1 MTTEQDNRLPPSD
14 VRQQWDTVPYPAA
27 SADRYRAE
35 GLWQPRT
42 IPGALRETVRAHPDR
57 MAVVTPGVRWT
68 YAELDRHS
76 DAIAAGLL
84 DAGLHPGESVILQIT
99 NSALAVATW
108 YGLLKAGLLPV
119 CTLAIHRRHE
129 IEEIARQT
137 HASAHLVQADLRGF
151 DLVAFADEIRRLVP
165 SIRLLATIGGRPG
178 ASGQERIED
187 LVDRP
192 LSDAQAARL
201 AQIDANTDLDAPAV
215 LQLSGG
221 TTGVPKVIPRLH
233 PEYWYNA
240 VATAR
245 WWGFTPQDRLGFG
258 LPLVHN
264 AGATNAVH
272 AAHSVGAALLLA
284 TPVADDLLA
293 LMDDERATW
302 FMSPPGLMNEYL
314 RHPRFDG
321 AFASVHNCV
330 LTAAKVSRELFDA
343 IEARGV
349 HVTQAFGMTEGLFLF
364 TPRDA
369 SPQVRAT
376 TVGVPISPLDEVV
389 VLEPGTLR
397 QTPPGEIGELCAR
410 GPYTV
415 PGYLGVPVGTDSAF
429 TPDGFYRSGDLV
441 RAHHLDGLV
450 AYSIEGRVKDLIN
463 RGGEKVNAEE
473 VERILLG
480 HELVLDAALV
490 AMPDERL
497 GERACAYLVCRP
509 GGPLPTLDDVRDYLE
524 EFGLARFKWPER
536 IEFVDALPRTPI
548 GKISKQWLREDIV
561 RRLGGPPT

>member
-1 MTTEQDNRLPPSD
+1 MTIEHERH
-14 VRQQWDTVPYPAA
+14 VARQRWNTVPYPRAA
-27 SADRYRAE
+27 ADRYRAE

-42 IPGALRETVRAHPDR
+42 IPSALREVVRAHPGR
-57 MAVVTPGVRWT
+57 TAVVTPSARLT
-68 YAELDRHS
+68 YAELDQRS
-76 DAIAAGLL
+76 DAIAAGLCQ
-84 DAGLHPGESVILQIT
+84 AGLRPGETVILQIT

-108 YGLLKAGLLPV
+108 YGLLKAGLIPV

-137 HASAHLVQADLRGF
+137 RASAHLVQADVRGF
-151 DLVAFADEIRRLVP
+151 DLVAFAAEIRRLVP
-165 SIRLLATIGGRPG
+165 GIRLLATIG
-178 ASGQERIED
+178 AKEDTADAVRIED
-187 LVDRP
+187 LADRP
-192 LSDAQAARL
+192 VTPAAAKRL
-201 AQIDANTDLDAPAV
+201 AAIDAAADLDAPAV
-215 LQLSGG
+215 FQLSGG

-245 WWGFTPQDRLGFG
+245 WWHLTADDRLGFG

-264 AGATNAVH
+264 AGLTNAMH

-302 FMSPPGLMNEYL
+302 FMSPPGLMNDYL
-314 RHPRFDG
+314 RHTRFDG
-321 AFASVHNCV
+321 AFASVRNCV

-343 IEARGV
+343 VEARGV
-349 HVTQAFGMTEGLFLF
+349 RVTQAFGMTEGLFLF
-364 TPRDA
+364 TPPDA
-369 SPQVRAT
+369 SRELRAA
-376 TVGVPISPLDEVV
+376 TVGVPISPLDEVC

-397 QTPPGEIGELCAR
+397 PTPPGEVGELCAR

-415 PGYLGVPVGTDSAF
+415 PGYLNSAAGNLRAF

-441 RAHHLDGLV
+441 LAHQLDGLV

-480 HELVLDAALV
+480 HPAIADAALV

-497 GERACAYLVCRP
+497 GERACAYLVCP
-509 GGPLPTLDDVRDYLE
+509 PDTPPPTLEELRDYLE
-524 EFGLARFKWPER
+524 SFGLARYKWPER
-536 IEFVDALPRTPI
+536 VEVVDALPRTPI
-548 GKISKQWLREDIV
+548 GKISKQSLRADIA
-561 RRLGGPPT
+561 RRLGVTPS